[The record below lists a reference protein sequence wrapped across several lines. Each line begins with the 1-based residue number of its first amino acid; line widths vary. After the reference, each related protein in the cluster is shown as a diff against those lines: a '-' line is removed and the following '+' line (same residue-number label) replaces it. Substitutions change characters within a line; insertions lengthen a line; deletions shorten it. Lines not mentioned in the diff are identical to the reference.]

1 MPASHH
7 ASQGNNMSPEPIF
20 HTHELTKSFGSLI
33 AVNQVSIEICE
44 GEIVGLI
51 GPNGA
56 GKTTFFNAVT
66 GLYKPDSGQV
76 FFKGADITGLY
87 PHEIC
92 DHGACRT
99 FQVVK
104 SFENM
109 TVEDAVRVGAYHRH
123 GEKDVM
129 DKVNEVI
136 AFCHL
141 EEIRDQICRE
151 LGVAPLKRVEVAR
164 ALATEPTLLLLD
176 EAGGGLNPTEIAELM
191 AMLRRLNQ
199 DFGITLCV
207 VEHVMQM
214 VMGLCE
220 RIVVMDYGEIIA
232 EGTPEEISD
241 NEKVIEAYL
250 GRRAAR

>member
-1 MPASHH
+1 
-7 ASQGNNMSPEPIF
+7 MSPEPIF
-20 HTHELTKSFGSLI
+20 QTFELTKCFGSLV
-33 AVNQVSIEICE
+33 AVDKASVQIYE

-56 GKTTFFNAVT
+56 GKTTFFNSVT
-66 GLYKPDSGQV
+66 GLYKPDSGRAE
-76 FFKGADITGLY
+76 FKGVDIGNLY
-87 PHEIC
+87 PHQIC
-92 DHGACRT
+92 RLGACRT

-104 SFENM
+104 SFEDM

-129 DKVNEVI
+129 DKVDEVV
-136 AFCHL
+136 AFCQL
-141 EEIRDQICRE
+141 EEIRDQKCSE
-151 LGVAPLKRVEVAR
+151 LGVAPLKRIELAR

-176 EAGGGLNPTEIAELM
+176 EAGGGLNPTETAELM
-191 AMLRRLNQ
+191 ALLRRLNKEWK
-199 DFGITLCV
+199 ITLCV

-220 RIVVMDYGEIIA
+220 RIVVMDYGQIIA
-232 EGTPEEISD
+232 GGTPEEISQ

-250 GRRAAR
+250 GRRAVR